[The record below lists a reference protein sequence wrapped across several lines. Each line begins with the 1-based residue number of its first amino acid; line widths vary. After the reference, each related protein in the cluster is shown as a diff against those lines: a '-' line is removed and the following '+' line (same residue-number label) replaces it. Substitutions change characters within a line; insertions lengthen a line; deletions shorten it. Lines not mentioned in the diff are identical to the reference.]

1 VGVGRRARLALEFTR
16 EARDAGTAVGSAI
29 AGVRRAVPDGAL
41 IEASPDLVGL
51 TDIASLLSVT
61 RQNVRKLVLTHEAPP
76 TPVHEGKPA
85 LWRLAKML
93 RWLREEKHYS
103 VPDDLLELAEAL
115 MQVNIVIEA
124 RDADQA
130 EQRRYASLL
139 D

>member
-1 VGVGRRARLALEFTR
+1 VGVGRRAWLALEFTR
-16 EARDAGTAVGSAI
+16 EARDAGSAVGSAI
-29 AGVRRAVPDGAL
+29 ADVRRAVPDGAL
-41 IEASPDLVGL
+41 IEASPDLVGF

-93 RWLREEKHYS
+93 RWLREEKHCS

-115 MQVNIVIEA
+115 MQVNIAIEA